1 MVEKINEKQFKELKK
16 EFVVAD
22 FYADWCGPCKM
33 IAPFLKKIAE
43 EIPDITFVKINVDEN
58 ENLAAEFSVMS
69 IPTLIIFKNGVEIER
84 KIGFVTKPSL
94 KAWILEKTQ

>member
-33 IAPFLKKIAE
+33 IAPFLKEIAG

>member
-33 IAPFLKKIAE
+33 IAPFLKEIAE

>member
-16 EFVVAD
+16 EFVEAD

-33 IAPFLKKIAE
+33 IAPFLKEIAE

-94 KAWILEKTQ
+94 KAWILEKNQ